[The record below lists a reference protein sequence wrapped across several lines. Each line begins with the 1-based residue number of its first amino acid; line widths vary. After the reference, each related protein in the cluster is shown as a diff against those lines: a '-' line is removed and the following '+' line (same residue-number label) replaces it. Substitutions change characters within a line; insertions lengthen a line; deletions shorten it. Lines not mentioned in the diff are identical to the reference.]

1 MDSRKAGRK
10 VGEMA
15 EKWAEQRVVQ
25 TVGRLVD
32 QMAGKMVAGWAAQT
46 VGMMVDS
53 WAFELACLKADWMDA

>member
-1 MDSRKAGRK
+1 
-10 VGEMA
+10 MA

-53 WAFELACLKADWMDA
+53 WASPMVADSVVPKVDKMD